1 MTDPMPLGAPDRLE
15 LGEGIRWADGRLV
28 CVDILTGRLLTRAPA
43 LTGHLP
49 MGSSD
54 AAPHGHGRV
63 PFQPLSGRRAAR
75 GTPQD
80 EGGRHRPGR
89 HHSDFWTNPASQIRP
104 TDWAGYSRS
113 RLEKA
118 IYDYTAQSVRAM
130 RAAGVTP
137 EYVSI
142 GNEINNA
149 LADVSRWTSPAD
161 YCALLES
168 ASKAVRD
175 TSPTSRS
182 RPWRTSRAGWAR
194 RAGNRS
200 WRWGPA
206 TRGRPRRTA
215 RARRL

>member
-1 MTDPMPLGAPDRLE
+1 M
-15 LGEGIRWADGRLV
+15 
-28 CVDILTGRLLTRAPA
+28 
-43 LTGHLP
+43 
-49 MGSSD
+49 
-54 AAPHGHGRV
+54 
-63 PFQPLSGRRAAR
+63 
-75 GTPQD
+75 
-80 EGGRHRPGR
+80 
-89 HHSDFWTNPASQIRP
+89 
-104 TDWAGYSRS
+104 DWAGYSQS

-130 RAAGVTP
+130 RTAGVAP

-161 YCALLES
+161 YCALLAS
-168 ASKAVRD
+168 ASKAV
-175 TSPTSRS
+175 
-182 RPWRTSRAGWAR
+182 
-194 RAGNRS
+194 GNRS